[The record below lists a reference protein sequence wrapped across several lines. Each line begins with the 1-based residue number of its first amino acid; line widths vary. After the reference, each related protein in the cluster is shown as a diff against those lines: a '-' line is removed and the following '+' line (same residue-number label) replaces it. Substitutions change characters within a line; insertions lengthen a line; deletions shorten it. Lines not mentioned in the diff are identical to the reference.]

1 MFDARFIAPVQESD
15 VFYPCRVRQYPD
27 GWCEELIANRPI
39 FASEPGL
46 EPCGKSDVK
55 SPRSARRKD
64 NLTRSARRAA
74 AALRRLC
81 HAAPMSYFVTLTLD
95 ADCVDRYDV
104 RAVVNQM
111 SRWCDNRVRRK
122 GLAYILVPE
131 LHKDGALHFHG
142 FFNSALPV
150 ADSGT
155 VVPPGG
161 GKPRR
166 PRSKRQRAQWLAD
179 GGHVVYNLP
188 DWSLGFTT
196 AIELYGDY
204 GKAVNYVLKYVTKQS
219 VDGKIGGRWYYHGG
233 AFAEPVT
240 HYLDITLTDLLPEGG
255 TKFSHDYYVF
265 EIPAAN
271 LVMAR
276 REYYVGR

>member
-1 MFDARFIAPVQESD
+1 MLNNRFIAPVQKAD
-15 VFYPCRVRQYPD
+15 VFFSCRVRQYPD

-46 EPCGKSDVK
+46 EPRGKSRARA
-55 SPRSARRKD
+55 PRSTRRSD
-64 NLTRSARRAA
+64 NLSRSARRAA

-81 HAAPMSYFVTLTLD
+81 HAAELSYFVTLTLD
-95 ADCVDRYDV
+95 ASRVNRYDV
-104 RAVVNQM
+104 SSVIKQM

-122 GLAYILVPE
+122 GLVYILVPE

-155 VVPPGG
+155 VVPPEG
-161 GKPRR
+161 GKPRK
-166 PRSKRQRAQWLAD
+166 PRSKRQRALWLAG

-196 AIELYGDY
+196 AIQLYGGYDR
-204 GKAVNYVLKYVTKQS
+204 AVNYVLKYVTKQAS
-219 VDGKIGGRWYYHGG
+219 SGKIGGRWYYHGG
-233 AFAEPVT
+233 AFVEPVT

-255 TKFSHDYYVF
+255 TGFPQDYYIF
-265 EIPAAN
+265 EIPAAG

-276 REYYVGR
+276 REYYLGG